1 MQWKMRNGS
10 KEQVYQIQQKSKMNI
25 NLESTLFYCERYRNF
40 LSKQILCFL
49 VQEGKLDYTMN
60 NFHSSFP
67 RLKYGKMKI
76 KMQLETVVRHKNTQ
90 KRMQSTFCA
99 SNFQSC
105 KMALISS
112 SSACFSFISDKIR
125 LYSCLEKN
133 MGKINEN
140 LNLAKLH
147 YFDYNRYF
155 IVQVSKILKIFK
167 VQHIMMINTR
177 ADIYHS

>member
-1 MQWKMRNGS
+1 MS
-10 KEQVYQIQQKSKMNI
+10 IQKVFHSIVELVEIFCQNK
-25 NLESTLFYCERYRNF
+25 YCA
-40 LSKQILCFL
+40 L
-49 VQEGKLDYTMN
+49 VQDGKLDYTMN

-133 MGKINEN
+133 EN
-140 LNLAKLH
+140 LNLPKIH
-147 YFDYNRYF
+147 YFD
-155 IVQVSKILKIFK
+155 IQQVSHCNCYQRFLKSS
-167 VQHIMMINTR
+167 NC
-177 ADIYHS
+177 YHDNKHKG